1 MDASP
6 RSSFDAGQ
14 HPGHNLRHMVDE
26 IDTFLKSAA
35 DSGDER
41 FKQVREKLE
50 AQVREMRH
58 QLAELNDAA
67 LARIR
72 RAAQTADQTVQSH
85 PYGAMGI
92 AAAAGLLIGF
102 LASRS

>member
-35 DSGDER
+35 DTGDER
-41 FKQVREKLE
+41 FK
-50 AQVREMRH
+50 
-58 QLAELNDAA
+58 
-67 LARIR
+67 
-72 RAAQTADQTVQSH
+72 
-85 PYGAMGI
+85 
-92 AAAAGLLIGF
+92 
-102 LASRS
+102 